1 MSLNVCSASYRAK
14 LADDVEEEEE
24 DNDLLA
30 LKSASLDN
38 EVYYSYGAL
47 LTLLFTLFQEISA
60 VEAVIHTSSIHA
72 QAESRDQCQDVMLR
86 CVYSVCFGFGW

>member
-1 MSLNVCSASYRAK
+1 MRVNVCSASHRAK

-47 LTLLFTLFQEISA
+47 LTLLFTLCQEVSA
-60 VEAVIHTSSIHA
+60 VEAVIHTSSFHA
-72 QAESRDQCQDVMLR
+72 QADSRDRCQDVVLR
-86 CVYSVCFGFGW
+86 CVYSMCFGFGW